1 MRQTSPS
8 QRHRQET
15 NRTTRRPRMRR
26 VPDGTRAHRRRRASD
41 NGGALR
47 TEVGAMKREFLRAA
61 VLSLATFCAVPACS
75 ANDRPTSQPTTQPT
89 TKPAARRT
97 ADARQTT
104 GQKYQE
110 SVRKQD
116 QTKRSL
122 RDRVLAMSQA
132 NGGQGELDVPPPPT
146 PAEVLAD
153 AQARLDAENARHTA
167 RLAELR
173 REEAAARSAGD
184 RRKAQKLHKNIEA
197 ENEAYDRTA
206 ADLRRQV
213 RDAQARVDAEAS
225 R

>member
-1 MRQTSPS
+1 
-8 QRHRQET
+8 
-15 NRTTRRPRMRR
+15 
-26 VPDGTRAHRRRRASD
+26 
-41 NGGALR
+41 
-47 TEVGAMKREFLRAA
+47 MKREFLRTA
-61 VLSLATFCAVPACS
+61 VLSLATLYAVPACS
-75 ANDRPTSQPTTQPT
+75 ANDRPTSQPSTQPST
-89 TKPAARRT
+89 APAGRRT

-110 SVRKQD
+110 TVRKQD
-116 QTKRSL
+116 QTKKAL

-132 NGGQGELDVPPPPT
+132 NAGQGALDVPPPPT
-146 PAEVLAD
+146 PAELLAD

-173 REEAAARSAGD
+173 REEAGA
-184 RRKAQKLHKNIEA
+184 
-197 ENEAYDRTA
+197 RTA